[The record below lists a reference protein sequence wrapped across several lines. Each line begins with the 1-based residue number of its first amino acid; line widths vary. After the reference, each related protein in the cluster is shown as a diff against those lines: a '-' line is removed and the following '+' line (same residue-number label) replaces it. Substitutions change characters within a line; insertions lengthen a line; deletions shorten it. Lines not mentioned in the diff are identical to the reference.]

1 MTEHAVAKFEALILP
16 HLDSAYTFARY
27 ILRDEHDAQDAVQEA
42 ALRAFRGFSSYRGG
56 DPRSWLLV
64 IVRNVCFTSIRRH
77 RGEPLTTLP
86 HENGSAALIEPR
98 SADEHAIAESDATAI
113 REAVASLPVEFREVI
128 ILRELQ
134 ALSYAE
140 IGEIVGIPLGTVMS
154 RLSRGRRGLSQR
166 LAHLA
171 RGVG

>member
-1 MTEHAVAKFEALILP
+1 VTEHAVAKFEALILP

-77 RGEPLTTLP
+77 RGEQLTPLP
-86 HENGSAALIEPR
+86 HDSGTAALIEPR
-98 SADEHAIAESDATAI
+98 SADESAIAESDATAI

-134 ALSYAE
+134 GLSYAE
-140 IGEIVGIPLGTVMS
+140 IGKIVGVPLGTVMS